1 MATCELSE
9 AIAAVQARIRR
20 DATVLSRE
28 FLRVDGF
35 LNHRV
40 DPAFVD
46 LAGAA
51 LACSFRGSGV
61 QCVLTAEA
69 AGNVIAY
76 ETARRL
82 GTLAL
87 YGKKGAAN
95 TMNRALT
102 CRVPSPTKGVE
113 HDLCVSADYLCPG
126 QRVLVVDDF
135 LHHGTTS
142 AALATMVREARAELV
157 GFGFVIE
164 KRRSGGRTV
173 LQRFGV
179 PIVSLAVIE
188 SMDPTTGRIVFAER

>member
-1 MATCELSE
+1 MATSEASE
-9 AIAAVQARIRR
+9 AIAAVQAWVRR
-20 DATVLSRE
+20 DAVVLSSE

-40 DPAFVD
+40 DPSFVE

-51 LACSFRGSGV
+51 LAYLFGGRDV

-82 GTLAL
+82 GTLAV
-87 YGKKGAAN
+87 YAKKGAAN

-102 CRVPSPTKGVE
+102 CRVPSPTRGKDC
-113 HDLCVSADYLCPG
+113 DLCVSADYLHPG

-135 LHHGTTS
+135 LHRGTTS
-142 AALATMVREARAELV
+142 SALATMVRQAGSELA

-164 KRRSGGRTV
+164 KRQSGGRDA
-173 LQRFGV
+173 LQTFGV
-179 PIVSLAVIE
+179 PIESLAVIA
-188 SMDPTTGRIVFAER
+188 SMDPATGHIVFAGE